1 MGSDEYSLHILC
13 TTCAV
18 QNILSIFFKHAPEDS
33 VQQHILC
40 ISAGLVQHKFS
51 SLGSSNILG
60 PLTPDAPSQERIN
73 IKFRNHR
80 KSFYLKSLYTS

>member
-40 ISAGLVQHKFS
+40 ISAGLAQHKFS
-51 SLGSSNILG
+51 SLGNKFQC
-60 PLTPDAPSQERIN
+60 QETATEVLQF
-73 IKFRNHR
+73 K
-80 KSFYLKSLYTS
+80 KKC